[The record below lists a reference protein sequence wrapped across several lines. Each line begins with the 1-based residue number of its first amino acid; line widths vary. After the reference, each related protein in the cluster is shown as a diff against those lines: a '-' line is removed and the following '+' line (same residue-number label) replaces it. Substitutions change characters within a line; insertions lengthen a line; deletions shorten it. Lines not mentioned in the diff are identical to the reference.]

1 MKKKSLKVI
10 LTTLIVGMMGFSMI
24 ACGGSDGANKEGDNN
39 KQAQEQQETPKE
51 EKLSG
56 AITISGSSALLP
68 LMEKSIEKF
77 NEKYPDVEIS
87 AQAGGSGTGLSQVSE
102 GSVNIGN
109 SDVFAEEKLDADKAK
124 ELVDH
129 QVVGQGF
136 GIVVSSSLG
145 IDNLTKDQIKDIF
158 SGKVTNWKEVG
169 GPDKEIFIVHRK
181 SGSGTRATFEKTVLD
196 GDASLENDSLGV
208 MQDSNGAVL
217 EAMKANDGAISYL
230 GLAYMNSDEAK
241 SALKVVSI
249 DGVTSETKNICDG
262 SYPFWSYGHMYT
274 KGEATTPA
282 KEFIE
287 FITSSDNVDSLES
300 LGFINGPEIKA
311 K

>member
-24 ACGGSDGANKEGDNN
+24 ACGGSEAAKTEADSN
-39 KQAQEQQETPKE
+39 QATQEQQEGAKE
-51 EKLSG
+51 DLSG
-56 AITISGSSALLP
+56 SITISGSSALLP

-102 GSVNIGN
+102 GNVDIGN

-124 ELVDH
+124 ELTDH
-129 QVVGQGF
+129 KVVGQGF
-136 GIVVSSSLG
+136 GVVVSNSLG
-145 IDNLTKDQIKDIF
+145 IDNLSKDQIKDIF
-158 SGKVTNWKEVG
+158 SGKVTNWNQVG

-241 SALKVVSI
+241 EALKVVSI
-249 DGVTSETKNICDG
+249 DGVTSDTKNICDG

-274 KGEATTPA
+274 KGEPETPV

-287 FITSSDNVDSLES
+287 FVTSSDNADSLES
-300 LGFINGPEIKA
+300 LGFINGSEIKA
-311 K
+311 E